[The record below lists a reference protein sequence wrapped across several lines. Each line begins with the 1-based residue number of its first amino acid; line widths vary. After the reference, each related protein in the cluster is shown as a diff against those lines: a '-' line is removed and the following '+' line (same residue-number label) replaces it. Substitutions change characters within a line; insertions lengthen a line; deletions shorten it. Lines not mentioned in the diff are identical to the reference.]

1 MESSRK
7 QFMVS
12 GVMAKGIYQKVT
24 ILWNGQRREYHALT
38 GREYRELIDR
48 LGMLA
53 QKGGT
58 DHE

>member
-1 MESSRK
+1 METSRK

-24 ILWNGQRREYHALT
+24 FLWNGQRREYHDLT

-48 LGMLA
+48 FGDV
-53 QKGGT
+53 GT
-58 DHE
+58 EGRNRS